1 MKESMMNKITLFR
14 TTPRIV
20 MGPGAIGQIGQEAFN
35 LSGGKTLIV
44 TDKGLI
50 GAGLIQPVEKSLKSS
65 RIKYA
70 VFDAVEPDPRYEIV
84 AECLEQIHREKV
96 NLIIGIGGGSPIDI
110 AKTSAIMATNKGTI
124 AEYFGIDLVPKP
136 GLPTI
141 IVPTTAGTG
150 SEVTPIAILSDESE
164 KLKKGVVSPYLF
176 PALALLDP
184 ELTLGLPPQITAATG
199 MDALIHALEAYT
211 SVNATQITD
220 LLAFRAIEMLYQN
233 IRTAYANGN
242 DLQARSKMLEGSLL
256 AGMAFANAGVTAVHA
271 FAYPIG
277 AEFHIPHGIANTLM
291 LPHVIRFN
299 LLGNLPK
306 FAQIAKAFSLSIEGL
321 DELRA
326 AEMSVKAIERLA
338 EDLRVPRHLAEFGV
352 TEGDIPRLA
361 EGVMKVTRLLANNP
375 RIMTLEDA
383 KEIYKRAL

>member
-1 MKESMMNKITLFR
+1 MNKITLFR

-35 LSGGKTLIV
+35 LSGKKALIV

-110 AKTSAIMATNKGTI
+110 AKTSAIMAANKGTI

-164 KLKKGVVSPYLF
+164 KLKKGIVSPYLF

-220 LLAFRAIEMLYQN
+220 LLAFRAIEMLYEN

-242 DLQARSKMLEGSLL
+242 DLGARSKMLEGSLL

-306 FAQIAKAFSLSIEGL
+306 FAQIAKAFSLSTEGL

-326 AEMSVKAIERLA
+326 AEMSVEAIERLT
-338 EDLRVPRHLAEFGV
+338 EDLRVPRNLAEFGV

>member
-35 LSGGKTLIV
+35 LSGKKALIV

-50 GAGLIQPVEKSLKSS
+50 GAGLIQPVEKSLKNS

-84 AECLEQIHREKV
+84 AECLEQIHREEV

-220 LLAFRAIEMLYQN
+220 LLAFRAIEMLYEN

-242 DLQARSKMLEGSLL
+242 DLEARSKMLEGSLL

-306 FAQIAKAFSLSIEGL
+306 FAQIAKAFSLSIEGW

-326 AEMSVKAIERLA
+326 AEMSVEAIERLA